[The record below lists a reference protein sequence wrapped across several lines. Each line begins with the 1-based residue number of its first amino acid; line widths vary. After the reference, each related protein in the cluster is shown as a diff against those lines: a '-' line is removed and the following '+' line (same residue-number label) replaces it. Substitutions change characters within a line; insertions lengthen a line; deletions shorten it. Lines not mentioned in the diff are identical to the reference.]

1 MSDTIKAIAFTIC
14 GTPLHGEPCEDCPH
28 DDGNC
33 THILTAKCVY
43 TAHVK
48 PLEDALAKAEADK
61 TALVEALGGC
71 KNLLECMRDD
81 SAINEF
87 FQREAAFEI
96 GQAIAALARAK
107 GEE

>member
-61 TALVEALGGC
+61 VALVQALEDMVEIAEMTIGWSFTP
-71 KNLLECMRDD
+71 ECADGPLVKAR
-81 SAINEF
+81 
-87 FQREAAFEI
+87 
-96 GQAIAALARAK
+96 AALARVK
-107 GEE
+107 GAA